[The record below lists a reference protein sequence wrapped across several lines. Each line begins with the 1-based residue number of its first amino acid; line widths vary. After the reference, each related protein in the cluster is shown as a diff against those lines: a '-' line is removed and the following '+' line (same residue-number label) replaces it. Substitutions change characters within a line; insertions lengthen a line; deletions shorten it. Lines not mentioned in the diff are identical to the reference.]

1 MGLTVILTRFDPN
14 FVIDNALVLIDWKA
28 LVPKFIL
35 SFGNTLKKNRPGWCY
50 VFEELRMGT
59 QLVFNYS
66 NSTKE
71 TTEQCVKSV

>member
-14 FVIDNALVLIDWKA
+14 FVIDNVLVLIDWKA

-50 VFEELRMGT
+50 KCFWGIA
-59 QLVFNYS
+59 NG
-66 NSTKE
+66 NPAGI
-71 TTEQCVKSV
+71 